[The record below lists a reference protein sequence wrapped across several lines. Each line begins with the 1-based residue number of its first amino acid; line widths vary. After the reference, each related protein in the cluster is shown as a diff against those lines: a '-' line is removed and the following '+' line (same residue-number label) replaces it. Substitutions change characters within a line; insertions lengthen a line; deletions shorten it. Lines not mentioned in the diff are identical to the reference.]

1 MTVETQSARVTNA
14 YPIATGLFPAWGFI
28 TSLVNPL
35 VAAVKGVLHLK
46 RNCLMRSIWF
56 AALCAL
62 AIGASS
68 PAPAQAEGPE
78 PNTTIEIYR
87 IAPGQHEAFLKE
99 IARYDEANRLAGV
112 PPRQLYVH
120 SDGADWDFI
129 LVQPA
134 HYPPDKQAALD
145 KAWKEL
151 GLPSGADFFLNFRR
165 FIAEHS
171 DTVAIGPTT
180 AANYLATRNAK

>member
-1 MTVETQSARVTNA
+1 MRISLVTA
-14 YPIATGLFPAWGFI
+14 LLAFTIAAASPAW
-28 TSLVNPL
+28 
-35 VAAVKGVLHLK
+35 
-46 RNCLMRSIWF
+46 
-56 AALCAL
+56 
-62 AIGASS
+62 
-68 PAPAQAEGPE
+68 AQEEGE
-78 PNTTIEIYR
+78 GRNTTIEIYR

-120 SDGADWDFI
+120 SDGADWDFVLI
-129 LVQPA
+129 QPT

-145 KAWKEL
+145 KAWKQL

-165 FIAEHS
+165 FVAEHS

-180 AANYLATRNAK
+180 AADYLATRSSK

>member
-1 MTVETQSARVTNA
+1 MKLALIGTFCALS
-14 YPIATGLFPAWGFI
+14 IAVCSPAWAQEEGI
-28 TSLVNPL
+28 
-35 VAAVKGVLHLK
+35 
-46 RNCLMRSIWF
+46 
-56 AALCAL
+56 
-62 AIGASS
+62 
-68 PAPAQAEGPE
+68 APSTE
-78 PNTTIEIYR
+78 IEIYR

-129 LVQPA
+129 LIQPS

-145 KAWKEL
+145 KAWKQL
-151 GLPSGADFFLNFRR
+151 GLPTGADFFLNYRR
-165 FIAEHS
+165 FIADHS

-180 AANYLATRNAK
+180 AADYLGSRRSK

>member
-1 MTVETQSARVTNA
+1 MRTSWVTA
-14 YPIATGLFPAWGFI
+14 LLAFSIA
-28 TSLVNPL
+28 
-35 VAAVKGVLHLK
+35 AA
-46 RNCLMRSIWF
+46 
-56 AALCAL
+56 
-62 AIGASS
+62 S
-68 PAPAQAEGPE
+68 PACAQEEGAGS
-78 PNTTIEIYR
+78 NTTIEIYR

-120 SDGADWDFI
+120 SDGADWDFVLI
-129 LVQPA
+129 QPT

-145 KAWKEL
+145 KAWKQL

-165 FIAEHS
+165 FVAEHS

-180 AANYLATRNAK
+180 AADYLATRSSK